1 MKFKSI
7 LFADTDIE
15 TEKMPPAFFKD
26 LQLDY
31 ILNIINHMAGDYQ
44 INQYYYTMPGN
55 IPLIQYRQQ
64 VFCDLM
70 DKGLCQAVYAFCAGM
85 RKSRHSYMLSLEC
98 GEKVRQA
105 GYHLEAALFY
115 WETLDKFRQE
125 LNNLSP
131 ASYGIRLLKEYVLK
145 HVKDCQESGFSSAA
159 AGAREIFSKMRFYM
173 SVNKSGIAI
182 TGVKD
187 TGTED
192 TEEIPVK
199 KNYLKELS
207 VLLQAGVTD
216 SKTYLNDIF
225 PNVLEPSYLE
235 TALIKLLKRSQ
246 PEVFVKI
253 QEFYKNYPGFYSEKL
268 LRFEEEVQ
276 FYLAFLN
283 FMDKAGT
290 HGCTLNIPEVSNNC
304 RFSGSGVYDIA
315 LVFKSA
321 GREQKV
327 VPNDFSFNKEPS
339 FFVVTGP
346 NQGGKT
352 TFARS
357 LGQAAYFSGMMAFY
371 SHFTEEMAF
380 YKGVVN
386 FMKRME
392 ELDITLVM
400 PQPQPSGVKNTDLK
414 NLYEL
419 TMAIYMQKKPVGNDL
434 SLKDNTLLL
443 ITGANQGGKSTFLRS
458 YGIAQ
463 ILMQCGMPVPA
474 DSFTTPLYG
483 QVFTHFTRRE
493 DEQLNSGRLK
503 AELKRMGE
511 MVQAAEPHSLFLLN
525 ESFASTTEKEGS
537 QIADGILH
545 AFYDMGI
552 TTIMVTHL
560 FQLARSLYNKKIK
573 GMAFLVAERKDDRT
587 RTFKMVPGEPGYTS
601 YGTDLFKA
609 LEEEII

>member
-1 MKFKSI
+1 MEDSFLLYKDSTLEGKKTYFSKY
-7 LFADTDIE
+7 DII
-15 TEKMPPAFFKD
+15 KD
-26 LQLDY
+26 LNLD
-31 ILNIINHMAGDYQ
+31 IIFRTMSRGDVLVSENINRIM
-44 INQYYYTMPGN
+44 MV
-55 IPLIQYRQQ
+55 PLKTPEQVLYRQEIIKD
-64 VFCDLM
+64 FYNNKDL
-70 DKGLCQAVYAFCAGM
+70 
-85 RKSRHSYMLSLEC
+85 
-98 GEKVRQA
+98 
-105 GYHLEAALFY
+105 
-115 WETLDKFRQE
+115 
-125 LNNLSP
+125 
-131 ASYGIRLLKEYVLK
+131 
-145 HVKDCQESGFSSAA
+145 
-159 AGAREIFSKMRFYM
+159 
-173 SVNKSGIAI
+173 
-182 TGVKD
+182 
-187 TGTED
+187 
-192 TEEIPVK
+192 TEEIYECVLK
-199 KNYLKELS
+199 QQKALAVFKEEMEKNRTRHAGKAGQIIETLNYARTGQDGLIYIESLLNKYKGSLKSE
-207 VLLQAGVTD
+207 G
-216 SKTYLNDIF
+216 LN
-225 PNVLEPSYLE
+225 S
-235 TALIKLLKRSQ
+235 LLKRLSEQ
-246 PEVFVKI
+246 PLGKI
-253 QEFYKNYPGFYSEKL
+253 KEKL
-268 LRFEEEVQ
+268 EDTGF
-276 FYLAFLN
+276 
-283 FMDKAGT
+283 FMQGGGAGYT
-290 HGCTLNIPEVSNNC
+290 FQ
-304 RFSGSGVYDIA
+304 FSGGFKISNACVNYCMGIKDAQKKQKPGGLKKFYDRYIKKNSMQINNNEE
-315 LVFKSA
+315 L
-321 GREQKV
+321 QKDITHLEEFTLQQILEIFQ
-327 VPNDFSFNKEPS
+327 P
-339 FFVVTGP
+339 
-346 NQGGKT
+346 
-352 TFARS
+352 
-357 LGQAAYFSGMMAFY
+357 YISGMMAFY

-400 PQPQPSGVKNTDLK
+400 PQPHPAGVKNTDFK

-573 GMAFLVAERKDDRT
+573 GMAFLVAERKDDGT